1 MDDPLVKAWGARVG
15 WLWHTHL
22 RLSSSE
28 VRFDHTNHHLRRPL
42 PHLPL
47 DLRERVGGRPVCFR
61 VVLTV
66 GGVLVFLPGV
76 ELHDAPIVR
85 VLVGVLLTPALVP
98 LPLQELLGLL
108 LRAPLGPCSSTAP

>member
-1 MDDPLVKAWGARVG
+1 MQAWGARMR
-15 WLWHTHL
+15 WLRHPHS

-28 VRFDHTNHHLRRPL
+28 VRFDHLNHHLGRP
-42 PHLPL
+42 PPYPPF
-47 DLRERVGGRPVCFR
+47 DLLERVGGRLVYLH

-76 ELHDAPIVR
+76 GLHNAPIVS
-85 VLVGVLLTPALVP
+85 VLVGVALTPALVP

-108 LRAPLGPCSSTAP
+108 LRACNPYACACARVCA